1 MEKKTLSDYTED
13 EFADFIT
20 KIRKVQFPSEK
31 AHSEAVYEFA
41 QLTEHP
47 EGWDLIYHPKPGAD
61 NSTQGILSFIM
72 TNQSVWA
79 VGSMTW
85 TIFE

>member
-1 MEKKTLSDYTED
+1 MEKKTLSDYTEN

-61 NSTQGILSFIM
+61 NSTQGIIEIIKKWRAENGKPGFK
-72 TNQSVWA
+72 N
-79 VGSMTW
+79 G
-85 TIFE
+85 